1 MIKKFKHKG
10 LKDFF
15 ETGTKRGILASH
27 AKRLRLILIRLHSSQ
42 TVEDMDL
49 PGFKLHSLKGSFQ
62 GHYAVTVSGNWRII
76 FKFDGNDAVNVDYI
90 DYH

>member
-15 ETGTKRGILASH
+15 ETGNKKGIQASH

-49 PGFKLHSLKGSFQ
+49 PGFKLHSLKGNFQ
-62 GHYAVTVSGNWRII
+62 SHYAVTVSGNWRII
-76 FKFDGNDAVNVDYI
+76 FKFDGNDSVGVDYI